1 MNKQEIENIIA
12 ILGKMKDLKRSGW
25 IKRQVTN
32 PESDADH
39 SFSVA
44 MLVLLLAPKELNLQR
59 CLELALVH
67 DLPEIYSGDY
77 TPVDDISPA
86 EKRQKEQ
93 DAAQRLAKELGTD
106 KIAALFAEYEAKES
120 KESIFVKDICDK
132 SYIILNLK
140 EFNKLDNVITA
151 AWYDD
156 NARAKGHLLP
166 EFSNYAKRCISALPD
181 TKELQEILDYIT
193 KERTKHE

>member
-44 MLVLLLAPKELNLQR
+44 VLVLLLAPKELNLQR

-86 EKRQKEQ
+86 E
-93 DAAQRLAKELGTD
+93 
-106 KIAALFAEYEAKES
+106 
-120 KESIFVKDICDK
+120 
-132 SYIILNLK
+132 
-140 EFNKLDNVITA
+140 
-151 AWYDD
+151 
-156 NARAKGHLLP
+156 RAKKSKKQL
-166 EFSNYAKRCISALPD
+166 KD
-181 TKELQEILDYIT
+181 
-193 KERTKHE
+193 

>member
-25 IKRQVTN
+25 IKKQVTN

-44 MLVLLLAPKELNLQR
+44 VLVLLLAPKELNLQR
-59 CLELALVH
+59 CLELALLH

-86 EKRQKEQ
+86 EKSQKEQ
-93 DAAQRLAKELGTD
+93 KAAQRLAKELGTD

-120 KESIFVKDICDK
+120 KESIFVNGID
-132 SYIILNLK
+132 
-140 EFNKLDNVITA
+140 KLDNVITA

-156 NARAKGHLLP
+156 KARAREHLLP

-181 TKELQEILDYIT
+181 TEELQEILDYIT

>member
-86 EKRQKEQ
+86 EKSQKEQ

-106 KIAALFAEYEAKES
+106 IS
-120 KESIFVKDICDK
+120 TTTVSSI
-132 SYIILNLK
+132 S
-140 EFNKLDNVITA
+140 TRRSSPP

-166 EFSNYAKRCISALPD
+166 EFSNYAKRCISALPN
-181 TKELQEILDYIT
+181 TEELQEILDYIT